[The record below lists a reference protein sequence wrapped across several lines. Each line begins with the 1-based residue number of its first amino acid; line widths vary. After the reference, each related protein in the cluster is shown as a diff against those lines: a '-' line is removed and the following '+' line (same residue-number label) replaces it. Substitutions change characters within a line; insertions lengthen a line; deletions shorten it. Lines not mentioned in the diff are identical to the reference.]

1 MPKIVVAIDSLKGC
15 LTSQEAGEAAAEGVK
30 RACPW
35 CEVSV
40 LPVADGGEGMLE
52 ALAGAGGGRLVRL
65 TAHGPLMEERETCY
79 GVSADGATAVVEM
92 ARISGLPL
100 VPAGRRN
107 PMQTTTLGTGEV
119 LRDALR
125 RGCRR
130 VLLGLGGSATND
142 AGLGMLQALGYRFLD
157 AAGREVGQG
166 GQALA
171 RVERID
177 ASDAMPELAQTRFV
191 AACDVQNPFYGPQGA
206 ACVFA
211 PQKGA
216 TPAMVKEL
224 DDGLRHFA
232 DIVRRN
238 LGTDIATLPGAGAA
252 GGLGG
257 GVSAFLHAELRRGI
271 ELVLECVG
279 FARRIRGA
287 DLVLTGEGKSDRQTL
302 MGKVPAGVLA
312 EASRQGIPVALLAG
326 RVEDEPSLRE
336 AGFRH
341 VLCINPPRTPD
352 AVALSP
358 DYARR
363 RLVQTTE
370 DLVRT
375 LFP

>member
-15 LTSQEAGEAAAEGVK
+15 LTSLEAGEAAAEGVK
-30 RACPW
+30 RACPC

-52 ALAGAGGGRLVRL
+52 ALAGAGGGRLVHL
-65 TAHGPLMEERETCY
+65 TAHG
-79 GVSADGATAVVEM
+79 TAVVEM

-166 GQALA
+166 GQAREVGQGGQALA

-216 TPAMVKEL
+216 TPAMVREL
-224 DDGLRHFA
+224 DDGLRHLA
-232 DIVRRN
+232 RIIRDCT
-238 LGTDIATLPGAGAA
+238 GTDVSLLPGAGAA

-271 ELVLECVG
+271 ELVLESAG

-287 DLVLTGEGKSDRQTL
+287 DPSWCW
-302 MGKVPAGVLA
+302 KVPGSPAASGV
-312 EASRQGIPVALLAG
+312 P
-326 RVEDEPSLRE
+326 
-336 AGFRH
+336 
-341 VLCINPPRTPD
+341 T
-352 AVALSP
+352 
-358 DYARR
+358 
-363 RLVQTTE
+363 
-370 DLVRT
+370 
-375 LFP
+375 